1 MNALPHVGIL
11 PQFSGI
17 SIHDGWASY
26 LLHDCQQGVCIVH
39 PLRELVF
46 LAEEQAAVWASDLKE
61 GLLEMKQTTDQVR
74 EHGTTR
80 HLHIFM
86 LLEMIY
92 ILVS

>member
-1 MNALPHVGIL
+1 
-11 PQFSGI
+11 
-17 SIHDGWASY
+17 
-26 LLHDCQQGVCIVH
+26 
-39 PLRELVF
+39 LRELVF